1 MNRKLNDSYNKKI
14 IDRVRRIITKERI
27 ESDYRKLI
35 DFTNLEFVYLK
46 NVDSEFNAH
55 QLTY

>member
-1 MNRKLNDSYNKKI
+1 MNRKLNDSFNKRI
-14 IDRVRRIITKERI
+14 IDRIRSVITKERI
-27 ESDYRKLI
+27 ESDYKKLI

-46 NVDSEFNAH
+46 NIDSVFNAH